1 MSADGPG
8 DSAGGLGDVVGDDLG
23 DGRRYADAEACVE
36 AALSRVGKRVVLGTP
51 LGLGKGNHL
60 VNAFYRRAKADPGLD
75 LTIVTALT
83 LTRPTGSAELER
95 RLVEPLADRLFG
107 AGDAGYPELAYAADR
122 RRGELPANI
131 EVREFYYPP
140 GSLLG
145 NPTAQQSHISSN
157 YSFVVRDLLDLGVN
171 VLCQMVGAEEVDGEE
186 RLSLSSN
193 PDLTLDLLRLWQE
206 VDWPVARLAQVNRRM
221 PFMYGAAM
229 VAPEAFDAVLDG
241 PGYEFELPSTPNMP
255 IATADYLIATYASA
269 LVKDNGTLQLGIG
282 SLGDAIAY
290 LLSLRHRDNALWRQ
304 VLGRTGALEAWGG
317 EIDRLGGT
325 EPFSAGLYGATEML
339 VDGFLQL
346 YEAGILKRRAYPSA
360 DLQRRGDAGD
370 TLSEEE
376 MASGR
381 LVHSGFF
388 LGPRSFYQAIREMP
402 REERRLI
409 EMTAISFVNELY
421 GEEEEL
427 KRMQRRNARF
437 LNSGLKATLLG
448 AVASETLSDGRVVSG
463 VGGQYNFVRMAHEL
477 ADGRSIL
484 MVRAVRESGGKVES
498 NVVFSQANCTIPRH
512 LRDVVITEY
521 GIADL
526 RGKTDAQCVAAML
539 DVADSRFQESLMAEA
554 KRAKKLPRDHVIADR
569 HRRNLPERLETV
581 LAPYRER
588 GMFGELPF
596 GSDLTDEEVVLGKAL
611 KALKGA
617 AEGRKRDLLSGAVL
631 GNAVS
636 VPEAAGPY
644 LRRMG
649 LGEPKGMKERAM
661 ARVVAAALG
670 MVGIGDG

>member
-1 MSADGPG
+1 MMAEGEPAD
-8 DSAGGLGDVVGDDLG
+8 DGLGA
-23 DGRRYADAEACVE
+23 GRRYADAEACVD
-36 AALSRVGKRVVLGTP
+36 AALSRVGQRVVLGSP

-60 VNAFYRRAKADPGLD
+60 VNAFYRRAQADPSLE

-83 LTRPTGSAELER
+83 LTRPTGSSELER

-107 AGDAGYPELAYAADR
+107 AGGHGYPELTYAIDR
-122 RRGELPANI
+122 RRGTLPANV

-145 NPTAQQSHISSN
+145 NATAQQDHISSN
-157 YSFVVRDLLDLGVN
+157 YSFVVRALLDMGVN

-193 PDLTLDLLRLWQE
+193 PDLTLDLLRWWE
-206 VDWPVARLAQVNRRM
+206 GVDWPVARLAQINRRM
-221 PFMYGAAM
+221 PFMYGDAM
-229 VAPEAFDAVLDG
+229 VAPEVFDAVVDG
-241 PGYEFELPSTPNMP
+241 PEYEFELPSTPNMP

-290 LLSLRHRDNALWRQ
+290 LLRLRHQDNALWRQ
-304 VLGRTGALEAWGG
+304 VLARTGALEAWGG

-325 EPFSAGLYGATEML
+325 EPFSSGLYGATEML

-346 YEAGILKRRAYPSA
+346 YQAGILKRRAYPSA
-360 DLQRRGDAGD
+360 DLQRRGDAGE
-370 TLSEEE
+370 TLSDDE

-388 LGPRSFYQAIREMP
+388 LGPRSFYQALREMP

-421 GEEEEL
+421 GDDEEL
-427 KRMQRRNARF
+427 KRMQRKNARF

-477 ADGRSIL
+477 SDGRSVL
-484 MVRAVRESGGKVES
+484 MVRAVRESGGEVES
-498 NVVFSQANCTIPRH
+498 NVVFSQPNCTIPRH
-512 LRDVVITEY
+512 LRDVLITEY

-539 DVADSRFQESLMAEA
+539 DVADSRFQDGLMAEA
-554 KRAKKLPRDHVIADR
+554 KRAKKLPQGHVIADR
-569 HRRNLPERLETV
+569 HRRNLPERLGTV

-617 AEGRKRDLLSGAVL
+617 AEGRKRDLLRGAVI
-631 GNAVS
+631 GNAMS
-636 VPEAAGPY
+636 PPAAAAPY
-644 LRRMG
+644 LKRMG
-649 LGEPKGMKERAM
+649 LAEPKGLKEKAM

-670 MVGIGDG
+670 MVGIGDGA